1 LAKSRNAG
9 IQMRK
14 AGRAKNIDKIRTIE
28 ERTSIILNI
37 LISQIVSN
45 PLRSNNPAQNKII
58 GIMGLNPKI
67 IDKKTRAETISI
79 APRSLTSIN

>member
-1 LAKSRNAG
+1 
-9 IQMRK
+9 MRK